1 MYCSACCEYPCSEY
15 VHDAEYDSFITY
27 QNRRRDL
34 EKVQTIGQE
43 AYKQEQL
50 EKIDILRNLL
60 DNYND
65 GRKKSFYCLSVN
77 LLELEQLRAVMQA
90 LAQLPTM
97 PKAEAAKYA
106 EQLLREIAA
115 KQELFYV
122 CVAQRKIPDAP
133 HVGSA
138 SPPETIDR

>member
-1 MYCSACCEYPCSEY
+1 MYCSACSEYPCSEY

-115 KQELFYV
+115 KQGIVLRLRRAE
-122 CVAQRKIPDAP
+122 KN
-133 HVGSA
+133 S
-138 SPPETIDR
+138 